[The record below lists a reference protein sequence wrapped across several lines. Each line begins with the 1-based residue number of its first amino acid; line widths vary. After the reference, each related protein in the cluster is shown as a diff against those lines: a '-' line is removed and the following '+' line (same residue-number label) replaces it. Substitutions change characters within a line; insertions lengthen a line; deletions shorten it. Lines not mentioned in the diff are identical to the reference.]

1 MPTKSPSS
9 TGLATTLGLA
19 PAEVVIGTLVAMDA
33 QGRALV
39 SFYWAE
45 QMFEQIPALSTQI
58 IDQAS
63 LGRQVALLF
72 AGGNAQQPVVMG
84 FIHSPLDVVI
94 GQTLADASDASALV
108 ETEIFAGPAQFTP
121 PERKA
126 DLDGKR
132 LVFEADEEVQ
142 IKCGESSINLY
153 KDGRVVIRGRNLVSR
168 ASAVNRILGGSV
180 QVN

>member
-1 MPTKSPSS
+1 M
-9 TGLATTLGLA
+9 
-19 PAEVVIGTLVAMDA
+19 
-33 QGRALV
+33 

-72 AGGNAQQPVVMG
+72 AGGNPQQPVVMG

-108 ETEIFAGPAQFTP
+108 ETEIFSGPAQFTP

-132 LVFEADEEVQ
+132 LVLRLKKRCKLNAA
-142 IKCGESSINLY
+142 S
-153 KDGRVVIRGRNLVSR
+153 RVLICIRM
-168 ASAVNRILGGSV
+168 AAW
-180 QVN
+180 